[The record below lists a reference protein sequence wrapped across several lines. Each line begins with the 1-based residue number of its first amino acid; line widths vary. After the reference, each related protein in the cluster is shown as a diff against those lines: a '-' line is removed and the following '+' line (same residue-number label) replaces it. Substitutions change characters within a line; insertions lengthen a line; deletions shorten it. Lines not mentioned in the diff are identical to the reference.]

1 MITGEQIRAGRAL
14 SRMEQKDLAEK
25 SGVSLPTIKRLEKM
39 KGEVSAY
46 DRTLDAIKG
55 ALEDAGVEFIP
66 ADNGGPGVRLREA
79 GE

>member
-55 ALEDAGVEFIP
+55 ALEGAGVEFIP